1 MLKSTLFLLFFLAVF
16 AQSFAQSKR
25 SAVELSIVPVFGK
38 APLVAEQWFVS
49 ANGDSLQFD
58 NIRFYLSNIR
68 VELRDGQMINDP
80 VSAHLLDVFEPG
92 SLSILLPATIQDQR
106 GELKKIHFNI
116 GIDSTTNASGALAG
130 DLDPAKGMYWAWQS
144 GYINL
149 KIEGISPQSKNR
161 KQAFQF
167 HLGGYQAPYAA
178 LRKVSLPLDQR
189 VGEKLLLQMDLAAFF
204 QNIQMATQ
212 VNTMSPGSAAMKLA
226 DYTPKM
232 FTIDAQQK

>member
-1 MLKSTLFLLFFLAVF
+1 MLKSTLFVLFWFAVF
-16 AQSFAQSKR
+16 AQSFAQGKR
-25 SAVELSIVPVFGK
+25 SAVELSIAPVFGK
-38 APLVAEQWFVS
+38 APLVAEKWFVS

-68 VELRDGQMINDP
+68 FELRDGQIVNDS
-80 VSAHLLDVFEPG
+80 VNAHLIDGFEP
-92 SLSILLPATIQDQR
+92 STLRITFPLATKHEAARI
-106 GELKKIHFNI
+106 KKIHFDL
-116 GIDSTTNASGALAG
+116 GIDSTTNVSGAQGG
-130 DLDPAKGMYWAWQS
+130 DLDPSKGMYWAWQS

-178 LRKVSLPLDQR
+178 LRKVSLPLDQSF
-189 VGEKLLLQMDLAAFF
+189 GEKLLLQMDLAAFF